1 MEKIKRISAIVLAMV
16 MLFSLASCSLVNASQ
31 TDITSDTIKI
41 GVILEGTQ
49 DDLTGNTGICNSS
62 IKELTDLGYGIKI
75 ERFKFAENVDPADA
89 DAVAEAYKTLVNFEC
104 NMIIASSPA
113 YMEGTVKVA
122 DETPDVAFFVY
133 GGEGNGKN
141 VFGFKAA
148 NAGSA
153 YLEGIVA
160 GLKAAELKTPKLG
173 YILANANDYSTV
185 NAFAKGAKS
194 VFAEA
199 AISAVVAGEDIA
211 ANANALIKDGCKVLA
226 SDIQSEEIAK
236 AATEAKVFFCDYGT
250 EQFNTEDYSS
260 AYLCTPVYNF
270 TQYFIDTI
278 KTIIDFEVPEGT
290 DASASAVELITNQ
303 KLISD
308 YNGGYATGAA
318 YLSDISSNA
327 AVGTNAALKAVSE
340 TLMNGSLSLD
350 IHVSELEPNVSLAK

>member
-1 MEKIKRISAIVLAMV
+1 MKKIKRISAIIIAMV
-16 MLFSLASCSLVNASQ
+16 MLFSLTSCSLVNASQ

-113 YMEGTVKVA
+113 YMEGTIKVA
-122 DETPDVAFFVY
+122 DETPGVAFFVL
-133 GGEGNGKN
+133 GGKGNGKN
-141 VFGFKAA
+141 VFGFDAA
-148 NAGSA
+148 NAGA
-153 YLEGIVA
+153 VYLEGIAA
-160 GLKAAELKTPKLG
+160 GLKAAELKVPKLG
-173 YILANANDYSTV
+173 YILADANDYSTI

-194 VFAEA
+194 VYSEVNV
-199 AISAVVAGEDIA
+199 SAVVAGDIA
-211 ANANALIKDGCKVLA
+211 ANAKALIDEGCVVLA

-236 AATEAKVFFCDYGT
+236 AAAAANVFFCDYGT
-250 EQFNTEDYSS
+250 EQFNTEDYSA
-260 AYLCTPVYNF
+260 AYLCAPVCSF

-290 DASASAVELITNQ
+290 DANTSAVELIINQ
-303 KLISD
+303 KLIAD
-308 YNGGYATGAA
+308 YNGGYATGAS
-318 YLSDISSNA
+318 YLSDISNA
-327 AVGTNAALKAVSE
+327 ATGTSSALKAVSE
-340 TLMNGSLSLD
+340 TLINGSLSLD
-350 IHVSELEPNVSLAK
+350 IHDSELESNISLIK

>member
-1 MEKIKRISAIVLAMV
+1 MKKIKRISAIIIAMV
-16 MLFSLASCSLVNASQ
+16 MLFSLTSCSLVNASQ

-49 DDLTGNTGICNSS
+49 DDLTGNTGICNAS

-113 YMEGTVKVA
+113 YMEGTLKVA
-122 DETPDVAFFVY
+122 DETPGVAFFVY

-141 VFGFKAA
+141 VFGYKAT
-148 NAGSA
+148 NAGA
-153 YLEGIVA
+153 VYLEGIAA
-160 GLKAAELKTPKLG
+160 GLKAAELKVPKLG
-173 YILANANDYSTV
+173 YILADASDYSTI

-194 VFAEA
+194 VYSEVNV
-199 AISAVVAGEDIA
+199 SAVVAGDIA
-211 ANANALIKDGCKVLA
+211 ANAKALIAEGCVVLA

-236 AATEAKVFFCDYGT
+236 AATEANVFFCDYGT
-250 EQFNTEDYSS
+250 EQFNTEDYS
-260 AYLCTPVYNF
+260 ATYLCTPVYSF

-290 DASASAVELITNQ
+290 DANTSAVELITNQ
-303 KLISD
+303 KLIAD
-308 YNGGYATGAA
+308 YNGGYATGAS
-318 YLSDISSNA
+318 YLSDISNA
-327 AVGTNAALKAVSE
+327 AEGTSAALKAVSE
-340 TLMNGSLSLD
+340 TLTNGSLSLD
-350 IHVSELEPNVSLAK
+350 IHVAEPEANVSLAK